1 MILNQHIDDH
11 VRFYSIFF
19 SIKLLFFFFIAVTNP
34 VKKIFIGQLPTEF
47 VEQDLSDYFSQFGII
62 DTIELVNKN
71 KVFFFFLKDFLFLAN
86 GS

>member
-1 MILNQHIDDH
+1 M
-11 VRFYSIFF
+11 
-19 SIKLLFFFFIAVTNP
+19 
-34 VKKIFIGQLPTEF
+34 KKIFIGQLPTEF